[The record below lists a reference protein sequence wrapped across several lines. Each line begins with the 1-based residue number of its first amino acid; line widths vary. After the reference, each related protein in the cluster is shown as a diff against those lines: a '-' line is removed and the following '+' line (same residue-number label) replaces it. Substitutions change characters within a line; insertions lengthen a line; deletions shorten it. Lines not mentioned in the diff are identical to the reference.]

1 MPQEFE
7 YFAIL
12 TNKGTEKLAQYLQSG
27 EKLTIS
33 WVVVGDGNG
42 SIPMP
47 DPGRTALVHEV
58 WRGPAQVTGDLV
70 NKNVIKATSV
80 IPTDVGGWN
89 VREIGLIDQDGE
101 LFAIANAP
109 GYPKIS
115 IADGI
120 NNDMCV
126 GMRVAVSNQAG
137 INIKV
142 DGTVIIATIQ
152 DIEECIQ
159 RHENNLHAHPHF
171 TEPVPHVSENDRK
184 YWSGFANTGPMTTE
198 DTDFVITPALNITS
212 ELFSLTVKT
221 PKAFVEGDTITVNEI
236 SYTLYQG
243 SDPASDDAFNAGEV
257 ITLNFDTVSRRC
269 WASSGGTGT
278 PKPLPPQISN
288 LKGTV
293 PEGETPQIIWTWTNP
308 VDENF
313 AGMVLVVKEGSSPN
327 GVTDGVQ
334 VYKGSSTTVTQSEGL
349 QFERTYYARGFAYN
363 SQGKYQMNAEGAT
376 ATVELSA
383 VPEQVSDVTLTPN
396 KSHAT
401 LSWTNPASTNLQTI
415 KVIQKIGSDPEN
427 PNDGTQVYEGTGT
440 TVTVDNLQ
448 DSIDYRFGIFAIG
461 KNGKYK
467 DPVVKNYT
475 PAIYPKYTYTGEH
488 LLVKDENYHWR
499 IKFLTSG
506 TLTWLWEDTEID
518 IFCVGA
524 GAKGGNW
531 GGGGGRTATYKKQK
545 ITRGQEIVVVI
556 GATALTAGASS
567 FGSFSAKGGGPG
579 AEGGSG
585 GGAPWNIF
593 LGDVDE
599 RPVKGGDGG
608 SDGKDGGS
616 GYRTDEGTLAGG
628 KGQGTTTREFGE
640 PDGDLYSGGG
650 GGEASAQSGYTQ
662 GGLGGEGTPKLA
674 KNGANYT
681 NPPRSGGKAGGGYGG
696 GGGGAAATG
705 GAGAQ
710 GIVIIRNTRE
720 VA

>member
-1 MPQEFE
+1 MDTTKLLELKVAGPKDRARISEVTSNFVILDE
-7 YFAIL
+7 LAESWNGFSNTGTVKAEGTDFAITPVL
-12 TNKGTEKLAQYLQSG
+12 K
-27 EKLTIS
+27 
-33 WVVVGDGNG
+33 
-42 SIPMP
+42 
-47 DPGRTALVHEV
+47 
-58 WRGPAQVTGDLV
+58 
-70 NKNVIKATSV
+70 
-80 IPTDVGGWN
+80 
-89 VREIGLIDQDGE
+89 
-101 LFAIANAP
+101 
-109 GYPKIS
+109 
-115 IADGI
+115 
-120 NNDMCV
+120 
-126 GMRVAVSNQAG
+126 
-137 INIKV
+137 
-142 DGTVIIATIQ
+142 IAT
-152 DIEECIQ
+152 D
-159 RHENNLHAHPHF
+159 
-171 TEPVPHVSENDRK
+171 
-184 YWSGFANTGPMTTE
+184 
-198 DTDFVITPALNITS
+198 
-212 ELFSLTVKT
+212 LFSLTVKMPRT
-221 PKAFVEGDTITVNEI
+221 FAEDDTITVDGVA
-236 SYTLYQG
+236 YTLYQG
-243 SDPASDDAFNAGEV
+243 SDPADSEAFKAGEV
-257 ITLNFDTVSRRC
+257 VTLNFDKSARRC
-269 WASSGGTGT
+269 WAGGGGGV
-278 PKPLPPQISN
+278 PKPLPAQISN
-288 LKGTV
+288 LKGAAV
-293 PEGETPQIIWTWTNP
+293 EGETPKIDWTWTNP

-313 AGMVLVVKEGSSPN
+313 SGMVLVVKEGSAPN

-334 VYKGSSTTVTQSEGL
+334 VYKGSATTVTQSEGL
-349 QFERTYYARGFAYN
+349 QFERTYYARGYAYN
-363 SQGKYQMNAEGAT
+363 SQNKYQMDATGAI
-376 ATVELSA
+376 ASVVLSA
-383 VPEQVSDVTLTPN
+383 VPDQVSDVTLTPN

-401 LSWTNPASTNLQTI
+401 LTWTNPVSTNLQTV

-475 PAIYPKYTYTGEH
+475 PAIYPKYTYTGQH
-488 LLVKDENYHWR
+488 TLVKDENDHWR

-506 TLTWLWEDTEID
+506 VLEWLGEDTEID

-545 ITRGQEIVVVI
+545 ITKGQEIVVAI

-567 FGSFSAKGGGPG
+567 FGTFSAKGGGPG

-585 GGAPWNIF
+585 GGAPWSIF

-599 RPVKGGDGG
+599 RPVKGGNGG

-674 KNGANYT
+674 KDGANYT

-710 GIVIIRNTRE
+710 GIVIIRDTRE

>member
-1 MPQEFE
+1 MDTTKLLELKVAGPKDRARISEVTSNFVILDE
-7 YFAIL
+7 AAENWNGFSNTGTVKAEGTDFAITPVL
-12 TNKGTEKLAQYLQSG
+12 K
-27 EKLTIS
+27 
-33 WVVVGDGNG
+33 
-42 SIPMP
+42 
-47 DPGRTALVHEV
+47 
-58 WRGPAQVTGDLV
+58 
-70 NKNVIKATSV
+70 
-80 IPTDVGGWN
+80 
-89 VREIGLIDQDGE
+89 
-101 LFAIANAP
+101 
-109 GYPKIS
+109 
-115 IADGI
+115 
-120 NNDMCV
+120 
-126 GMRVAVSNQAG
+126 
-137 INIKV
+137 
-142 DGTVIIATIQ
+142 IAT
-152 DIEECIQ
+152 D
-159 RHENNLHAHPHF
+159 
-171 TEPVPHVSENDRK
+171 
-184 YWSGFANTGPMTTE
+184 
-198 DTDFVITPALNITS
+198 
-212 ELFSLTVKT
+212 LFSLTVKMPRT
-221 PKAFVEGDTITVNEI
+221 FAEDDTITVDGVA
-236 SYTLYQG
+236 YTLYQG
-243 SDPASDDAFNAGEV
+243 SDPADSEAFKAGEV
-257 ITLNFDTVSRRC
+257 VTLNFDKSARRC
-269 WASSGGTGT
+269 WAGGGGGV
-278 PKPLPPQISN
+278 PKPLPAQISN
-288 LKGTV
+288 LKGV
-293 PEGETPQIIWTWTNP
+293 VVEGETPKIDWTWTNP
-308 VDENF
+308 TDENF
-313 AGMVLVVKEGSSPN
+313 SGMVLVVKEGSSPN
-327 GVTDGVQ
+327 GPTDGVQ

-349 QFERTYYARGFAYN
+349 QFERTYYARGFTYN

-383 VPEQVSDVTLTPN
+383 IPEQVSDVTLTPN

-401 LSWTNPASTNLQTI
+401 LSWTNPVSTNLQTV

-461 KNGKYK
+461 KNGKYRN
-467 DPVVKNYT
+467 PVVKNYT

-488 LLVKDENYHWR
+488 TLVKDENDHWR

-506 TLTWLWEDTEID
+506 TLIWLWEDTEID

-556 GATALTAGASS
+556 GATAFTAGASS

-585 GGAPWNIF
+585 GGAPWDIF

-616 GYRTDEGTLAGG
+616 GYRTGEGTLAGG

-650 GGEASAQSGYTQ
+650 GGEASTQSGYTQ

-674 KNGANYT
+674 KDGANYT

-696 GGGGAAATG
+696 GGGGAATTG

-710 GIVIIRNTRE
+710 GIVIIRDTRE